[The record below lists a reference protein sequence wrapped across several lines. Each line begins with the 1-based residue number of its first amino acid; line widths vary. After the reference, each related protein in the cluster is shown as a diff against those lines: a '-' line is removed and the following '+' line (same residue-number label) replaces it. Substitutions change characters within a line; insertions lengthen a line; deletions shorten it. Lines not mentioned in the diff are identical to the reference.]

1 MNRRDFIKVAVAGFG
16 TVLSCGAAI
25 NMLNTKSVPET
36 APIAEAALPC
46 WLINLLKECSKT
58 VIMSSVSMLPLRIF
72 IPAAP
77 AMPATVTANVF

>member
-36 APIAEAALPC
+36 APIAEAAPQAADVKENFVV
-46 WLINLLKECSKT
+46 ITFSPHRAGSSALLADK
-58 VIMSSVSMLPLRIF
+58 F
-72 IPAAP
+72 IE
-77 AMPATVTANVF
+77 